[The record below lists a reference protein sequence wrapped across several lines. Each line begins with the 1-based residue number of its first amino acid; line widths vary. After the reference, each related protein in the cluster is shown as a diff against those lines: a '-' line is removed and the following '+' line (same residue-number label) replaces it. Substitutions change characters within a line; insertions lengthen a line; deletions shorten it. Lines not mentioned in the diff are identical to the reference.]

1 MCLISVVAAQA
12 SALRGIPHVAF
23 TVLKDAMDMRHRQ
36 EFLRGKFGHQ
46 HLLCRCRQAY
56 QQAEKKTIT
65 IFQRHVFLCARCY
78 QTQKQHFYS
87 IQQAKRKFLSAC
99 KSILVCSAT
108 RSVRFSHH
116 QFIPR

>member
-36 EFLRGKFGHQ
+36 EFLRVKFGHQ

-65 IFQRHVFLCARCY
+65 LFQRHVFLCARCY
-78 QTQKQHFYS
+78 QTQK
-87 IQQAKRKFLSAC
+87 
-99 KSILVCSAT
+99 
-108 RSVRFSHH
+108 
-116 QFIPR
+116 